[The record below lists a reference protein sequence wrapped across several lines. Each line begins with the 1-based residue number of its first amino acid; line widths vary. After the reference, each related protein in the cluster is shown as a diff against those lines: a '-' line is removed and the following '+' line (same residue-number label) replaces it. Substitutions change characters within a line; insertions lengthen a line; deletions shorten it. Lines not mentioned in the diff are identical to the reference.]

1 MNYSNNTDMEEKQKG
16 TGKGFYIALA
26 VCLVAIVGVAIVSFW
41 DREPLMEEPSLTTTQ
56 TQRPT
61 VTTTARP
68 VGATATGVPDTRTTA
83 TTVKTTTTTKPKA
96 LFVLPASNVILEA
109 YSDMPVYSETLG
121 EWRTH
126 NGVDFICDSGENVK
140 AVADGTVSAIK
151 EDALW
156 GQVIEI
162 DHGGK
167 LISRYCGVKP
177 HNVKAGQTVKAGDAI
192 GTVADIPMEITKP
205 SHLHLEMVSNG
216 KTLDPMT
223 LIQGETVN
231 YTTTPTETE

>member
-16 TGKGFYIALA
+16 TGKGFYVALA

-41 DREPLMEEPSLTTTQ
+41 DREPMVEAPPLTTTQ
-56 TQRPT
+56 VQVPT
-61 VTTTARP
+61 GTTTARP
-68 VGATATGVPDTRTTA
+68 VGATATGILDTRTTT
-83 TTVKTTTTTKPKA
+83 TTVKTTTTAKPKP

-126 NGVDFICDSGENVK
+126 DGVDFICEGGENVK

-162 DHGGK
+162 DHGDK
-167 LISRYCGVKP
+167 LISRYCGVQP
-177 HNVKAGQTVKAGDAI
+177 FNVKAGQAVKAGAVI
-192 GTVADIPMEITKP
+192 GTMGDIPMEIAKP
-205 SHLHLEMVSNG
+205 SHLHLEMLSNG
-216 KTLDPMT
+216 KAFDPMT
-223 LIQGETVN
+223 LIQGETVKH
-231 YTTTPTETE
+231 TTTPTETE

>member
-1 MNYSNNTDMEEKQKG
+1 MNYSNNTDMDEKQKG
-16 TGKGFYIALA
+16 TGKGFYVALA

-41 DREPLMEEPSLTTTQ
+41 DREPMVDDPPLTTTQ
-56 TQRPT
+56 VQTPT

-68 VGATATGVPDTRTTA
+68 VGATATGIPDTRTTT
-83 TTVKTTTTTKPKA
+83 TTVKITTTAKPKP
-96 LFVLPASNVILEA
+96 LFVLPASNVILET

-126 NGVDFICDSGENVK
+126 DGVDFLCDSGENVK
-140 AVADGTVSAIK
+140 AVADGTISAVK

-162 DHGGK
+162 DHGDK

-177 HNVKAGQTVKAGDAI
+177 FNVKAGQAVKAGAVI
-192 GTVADIPMEITKP
+192 GTMGDIPMEIAKP

-216 KTLDPMT
+216 KTFDPMT
-223 LIQGETVN
+223 LIQGETVK